1 MIAAAAHALRTIWI
15 VVVLIVIAIL
25 LAAYTLIARIE
36 VDALTK
42 SEDKAEHFISG
53 AESSMNRALI
63 AADVVLAQ
71 TGEWLTAT
79 TTDTKLINRISAQRF
94 LNSLVDRNMLI
105 RDVAVV
111 DSGGNI
117 LAAARSETPRL
128 GVALPSDFVASAL
141 AQSVSQLSV
150 SAPVR
155 NFVTS
160 EWAIFLGRPVQ
171 LASGTR
177 VLAIAEL
184 PLPALAILLSQAS
197 DLAGMVVTLELEN
210 GQLLVTVPPD
220 MSASGLRLVD
230 PLKTQML
237 TGKASRA
244 MGRMAPVPSI
254 VVARPTL
261 YQSIVITATIPI
273 DIALA
278 QWRRDRT
285 LIVGVTATF
294 TIMVLFASALIHIQ
308 MSRLAIARQ
317 STENAKLTLDRA
329 LASMHDGFLLCDAH
343 DRVVAWNERYLE
355 LFPWLRPHICVGVAF
370 STFVDIAAR
379 AVVPDSGRESE
390 REAWRGIRLAQHRSG
405 AGFHEQQL
413 PDGRVIH
420 ATERRTPDGG
430 VVSVF
435 RDITAAE
442 RELARATVAAQAAN
456 LAKSQFLASMSHEI
470 RTPLNGVLGM
480 NRLLL
485 NTQLTPEQR
494 DYALTIRASGKN
506 LLVIINNILDLSRVE
521 AGRMD
526 LEIDEFDPRSFLQ
539 GVVDSLAPRAASKS
553 IALDLSVAADL
564 PHALE
569 GDSGRLRQVLVN
581 LIGNAV
587 KFTENGGV
595 RVVVTKRDLDGDGVE
610 LLVEVSDSGIGIAA
624 NVLPTLFERF
634 IQADSS
640 TARRYGGSGLGL
652 AISRQITALMNGRI
666 SVESVLG
673 RGSTFRVVVPL
684 VRRDELHLTADDTSN
699 DLPIDMSGG
708 LRVLV
713 AEDNEVNQL
722 VVCAILKQLGHS
734 CEIVGDGRAAITRL
748 QQTTFDLVLMD
759 IQMPELDGVS
769 AARAIRDLQHP
780 WSDIP
785 IVALTANA
793 MAEDRAAYIAA
804 GMNDYVSKPV
814 DPRQLATTIARVMR
828 QH

>member
-25 LAAYTLIARIE
+25 LAAHTLIARIE

-42 SEDKAEHFISG
+42 SEDKAERFISG

-63 AADVVLAQ
+63 AVDVVLAQ
-71 TGEWLTAT
+71 TGEWLIANAV
-79 TTDTKLINRISAQRF
+79 DTN
-94 LNSLVDRNMLI
+94 LVDRNAAQRLLQSLIDRNMLV
-105 RDVAVV
+105 REVAVV
-111 DSGGNI
+111 DHSGNI
-117 LAAARSETPRL
+117 LVAARSETPRL
-128 GVALPSDFVASAL
+128 GVPLPSGFVATAL
-141 AQSVSQLSV
+141 AQSASQLSI

-160 EWAIFLGRPVQ
+160 EWAIFLGKPVQ
-171 LASGTR
+171 LASGNK

-184 PLPALAILLSQAS
+184 PLPALAGLLSQAS
-197 DLAGMVVTLELEN
+197 DLAGMVVTLELDD
-210 GQLLVTVPPD
+210 GQLLVSVPPD
-220 MSASGLRLVD
+220 MSASSPRLVA
-230 PLKTQML
+230 PLKTQTL

-244 MGRMAPVPSI
+244 IGRMAPVPSI

-261 YQSIVITATIPI
+261 YRTIVIAASIPI
-273 DIALA
+273 DVALA
-278 QWRRDRT
+278 QWRRDRN
-285 LIVGVTATF
+285 LIAGVTAAF
-294 TIMVLFASALIHIQ
+294 TIMILFASVLSHIQ
-308 MSRLAIARQ
+308 MSRLAIARRN
-317 STENAKLTLDRA
+317 TENAKLTLDRA
-329 LASMHDGFLLCDAH
+329 LASMNDGFLLCDAR
-343 DRVVAWNERYLE
+343 DRVIAWNERYLE
-355 LFPWLRPHICVGVAF
+355 LFPWLRPSIGVGVAF

-379 AVVPDSGRESE
+379 AVMPDSGRESE

-413 PDGRVIH
+413 VDGRVIH

-485 NTQLTPEQR
+485 NTELTPEQR

-506 LLVIINNILDLSRVE
+506 LLVIINNILDLSRIE
-521 AGRMD
+521 AGRME
-526 LEIDEFDPRSFLQ
+526 LELDDFNPRTLTQ
-539 GVVDSLAPRAASKS
+539 GVVASLAPLAASKY
-553 IALDLSVAADL
+553 ITLDLSVDCEL
-564 PHALE
+564 PHALV

-587 KFTENGGV
+587 KFTETGGV
-595 RVVVTKRDLDGDGVE
+595 RVTLTQRNLEGDGVE
-610 LLVEVSDSGIGIAA
+610 LLVEVSDTGIGIAA

-634 IQADSS
+634 TQADSS

-652 AISRQITALMNGRI
+652 AISHEILALMNGRI
-666 SVESVLG
+666 SVKSDLG

-684 VRRDELHLTADDTSN
+684 VRRDEKELTDEDTGN
-699 DLPIDMSGG
+699 DLPADMSSG

-722 VVCAILKQLGHS
+722 VISAILKQLGHS
-734 CEIVGDGRAAITRL
+734 CEIVGDGRAVVARV
-748 QQTTFDLVLMD
+748 QQTSFDLVLMD

-769 AARAIRDLQHP
+769 AARAIRALQPP
-780 WSDIP
+780 WSNVP

-793 MAEDRAAYIAA
+793 MAEDRGAYMAA
-804 GMNDYVSKPV
+804 GMNDYVSKPIN
-814 DPRQLATTIARVMR
+814 PKQLATTIGRVMR
-828 QH
+828 RH